1 MNSVARASRGVCRLL
16 RPDRTISMH
25 PETLRAGKGRLARA
39 AVRVVGL
46 LLLFVVPGARAGAAS
61 PEPVRRVLP
70 NGMVVIVKEN
80 HSAPVVSI
88 QALVRVGS
96 TAERDNEAGM
106 AHLHEHMLFKGT
118 RTRPVGSIARAIEA
132 AGGDINA
139 YTSWD
144 QTVYFVDIAS
154 RFADLGVDILADILE
169 NATFDPG
176 ELEKEKEVVLEEIRR
191 SRDMP
196 ESRLSE
202 AFFLRAYE
210 THPYRNPVIGRAETV
225 QAVTRDTILDFYRRW
240 YVPAH
245 VVWVVVGDVETER
258 FLPALEARLAK
269 IEARPA
275 PERVRIQEP
284 PQREPRAVVLQAD
297 VKQAYVHLGF
307 HIPGIAHPDV
317 PALDLLAQVLGGG
330 RSSRLYQA
338 LRMKK
343 RVVNTVGAYSMT
355 PADPGMFL
363 ISATLEPSNLEEAL
377 SDLLREVFRMAA
389 EPAGEDELR
398 RAKAQIESDFIYQQE
413 TAQGQARELA
423 SYEALC
429 GDLEFGRKYLEAV
442 RALGVQDLLAVGR
455 KYLQPSNATVAVLL
469 PSSKDSAWNEEG
481 LLRILAACHE
491 PFSLPQSPTPGTPDA
506 SSRKVVK
513 VDLAN
518 GGRLLVKESHEV
530 PVVALYAAF
539 LAGLPAETA
548 ETNGVGNFMA
558 SMLTQG
564 TSSRSAV
571 QIAEEIESLAGS
583 LSGFSGRDSFGLQA
597 EVVSWNFAP
606 ALRLFADCLLHPAF
620 PEEELEKKR
629 QDILAAI
636 QNQEDNLA
644 RCAFQLFWNSLY
656 PGCPYGM
663 DPLGTLDTVR
673 SLNREDLLAHY
684 NKYAVGKN
692 FVLAIAGDVSA
703 EKAIEMAQVLFEPLP
718 AHGPEGAVPAVSPCN
733 TKPMRESSRA
743 VSAEKLQAHLV
754 VGSRGT
760 IHADPDRYALS
771 VLDAILSG
779 QGGRLFVDLRDRQ
792 SLAYSVTSFT
802 REGMQPGAVG
812 VYIATS
818 PEKRERALKG
828 ILRHLRRIRDKQVS
842 EEELARAKN
851 YLIGAY
857 ELGLQTQSAQ
867 AALMAHD
874 ELYGLGAEA
883 YKEYAEKIQAV
894 SAADVKRVARKYLD
908 PKNLV
913 RVEVLPDSARP

>member
-1 MNSVARASRGVCRLL
+1 MNSVVRVSSGVLRLL
-16 RPDRTISMH
+16 RTDGTIPTV
-25 PETLRAGKGRLARA
+25 PETLRAGKRRLVRA
-39 AVRVVGL
+39 AAVVFL
-46 LLLFVVPGARAGAAS
+46 LLLSVFGSQVWAVS
-61 PEPVRRVLP
+61 PEPVRRILP
-70 NGMVVIVKEN
+70 NGMVLIVKEN

-96 TAERDNEAGM
+96 TAERNDEAGM

-118 RTRPVGSIARAIEA
+118 RTRPVGSIAREIEA

-154 RFADLGVDILADILE
+154 RFAQLGVDILADILE

-191 SRDMP
+191 SRDIP

-202 AFFLRAYE
+202 AFFRRAYE
-210 THPYRNPVIGRAETV
+210 AHPYRNPVIGRAETV
-225 QAVTRDTILDFYRRW
+225 QAVTRETILNFYRRW
-240 YVPAH
+240 YVPSN

-269 IEARPA
+269 IEMRPA
-275 PERVRIQEP
+275 PERVRVQEP

-297 VKQAYVHLGF
+297 VKQAYVRLGF
-307 HIPGIAHPDV
+307 HIPGISHPDV

-338 LRMKK
+338 LRMQK

-363 ISATLEPSNLEEAL
+363 ISATLEPSDLEEAL
-377 SDLLREVFRMAA
+377 SDLLGEVFRMAA

-429 GDLEFGRKYLEAV
+429 GDLDFGRKYLDAL
-442 RALGVQDLLAVGR
+442 RALRLEDLLAVSR
-455 KYLQPSNATVAVLL
+455 KYLQPSNATLAVLQ
-469 PSSKDSAWNEEG
+469 PPPNDSAWTEER
-481 LLRILAACHE
+481 LLEILSGRHE
-491 PFSLPQSPTPGTPDA
+491 DSSAPAGPQAGVEEA
-506 SSRKVVK
+506 LSRGVLRVS
-513 VDLAN
+513 LAN
-518 GGRLLVKESHEV
+518 GGRLLIKESHEV

-539 LAGLPAETA
+539 LAGLPAETT

-558 SMLTQG
+558 GMLALG

-583 LSGFSGRDSFGLQA
+583 LSGFAGRDSFGLRA

-644 RCAFQLFWNSLY
+644 RCTFQIFWGSLY

-673 SLNREDLLAHY
+673 KLGREDILAHY

-703 EKAIEMAQVLFEPLP
+703 EKAIQMARTLFEPLP
-718 AHGPEGAVPAVSPCN
+718 ARGPEGDVPAISPCE
-733 TKPMRESSRA
+733 TRPTRESIRT

-754 VGSRGT
+754 VGGRGT
-760 IHADPDRYALS
+760 VHADPDRYALS

-779 QGGRLFVDLRDRQ
+779 QGGRLFVDMRDRQ

-818 PEKRERALKG
+818 PEKRDRALKG
-828 ILRHLRRIRDKQVS
+828 ILTHLRKMREKKVS
-842 EEELARAKN
+842 QEELARAKN

-857 ELGLQTQSAQ
+857 ELGMQTQSAQ
-867 AALMAHD
+867 AALLAHD
-874 ELYGLGAEA
+874 ELYGLGAES
-883 YKEYAEKIQAV
+883 YRQYAEKIQAV
-894 SAADVKRVARKYLD
+894 SAADVQRVARRYLD
-908 PKNLV
+908 PQHLV
-913 RVEVLPDSARP
+913 TVQVLPGSAQP